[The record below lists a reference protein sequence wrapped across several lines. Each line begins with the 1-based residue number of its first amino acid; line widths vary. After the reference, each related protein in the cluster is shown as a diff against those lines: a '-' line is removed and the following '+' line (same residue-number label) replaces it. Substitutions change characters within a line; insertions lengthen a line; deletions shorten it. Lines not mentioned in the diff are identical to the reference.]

1 MEQLV
6 SPSGRSKINLSDFG
20 KDMIRYEF
28 HLLLAERVYPTLD
41 SMMTRLLADF
51 LDFPI
56 KSRTILSKELKQ
68 IGFVYR
74 KTSMIKTPLESTF
87 FMSQRAK
94 YFRRID
100 KLRIR
105 KKHSFSI
112 TMKRGVIRMK
122 KKQVFGSRS
131 GQDKE
136 DFVVQK
142 EKVCTV
148 KIANILLKT
157 TTISYGKLFNDNCI
171 ILNTY
176 TNSYKLE
183 KRNFI
188 IDHFS

>member
-1 MEQLV
+1 
-6 SPSGRSKINLSDFG
+6 
-20 KDMIRYEF
+20 
-28 HLLLAERVYPTLD
+28 
-41 SMMTRLLADF
+41 
-51 LDFPI
+51 
-56 KSRTILSKELKQ
+56 
-68 IGFVYR
+68 
-74 KTSMIKTPLESTF
+74 
-87 FMSQRAK
+87 
-94 YFRRID
+94 
-100 KLRIR
+100 
-105 KKHSFSI
+105 
-112 TMKRGVIRMK
+112 MK